1 MARENVLWKWLKC
14 GVRNLTDLH
23 MERVENG
30 VASGTPDVDGCW
42 DTKTFKMELKRSP
55 DRTDGMV
62 QIKFR
67 PLQMPWL
74 RKYWRCG
81 GNGWVLLAVG
91 EGHNV
96 KRFLIK
102 GCDLT
107 DDNFT
112 EVRKGQGAVVVQV
125 LLADLEEISAIP
137 TDATPLQVL
146 SAACMKDFL

>member
-1 MARENVLWKWLKC
+1 MARENVLWKWLKR
-14 GVRNLTDLH
+14 GAQKLPEFH

-42 DTKTFKMELKRSP
+42 TSDSFKIELKRSP
-55 DRTDGMV
+55 DRQDGMV
-62 QIKFR
+62 EISFR
-67 PLQMPWL
+67 PLQQPWL
-74 RKYWRCG
+74 RKYWKCG

-107 DDNFT
+107 EENFPIT
-112 EVRKGQGAVVVQV
+112 RRDPGKTIVQIS
-125 LLADLEEISAIP
+125 LEDLEDLSVIP
-137 TDATPLQVL
+137 ANATPLQVL
-146 SAACMKDFL
+146 SAACMKEFL

>member
-1 MARENVLWKWLKC
+1 MARENVLWKWLKR
-14 GVRNLTDLH
+14 GAQKLTDLH

-42 DTKTFKMELKRSP
+42 DTAAFKMELKRSP

-107 DDNFT
+107 EENFE
-112 EVRKGQGAVVVQV
+112 EVRRDQGAVIVGIS
-125 LLADLEEISAIP
+125 LEELEDLSVIP
-137 TDATPLQVL
+137 ANATPLQVL
-146 SAACMKDFL
+146 SAACMKEFH

>member
-1 MARENVLWKWLKC
+1 MARENVLWKWLKR
-14 GVRNLTDLH
+14 GSQKLHEFH

-42 DTKTFKMELKRSP
+42 ASNAFKLELKRSP

-74 RKYWRCG
+74 RKFWSCG

-112 EVRKGQGAVVVQV
+112 EVRKDQGAVIVQIS
-125 LLADLEEISAIP
+125 LADLEEISAIP
-137 TDATPLQVL
+137 ANATPLQVL
-146 SAACMKDFL
+146 SAACMKEFL